1 MNVSSERV
9 SISQSDKGKN
19 ENTEREDPEE
29 AEETTRQTC
38 NSQVFLPCENVP
50 DQYSKCWGREIAMSL
65 RPSGVLNKAWV

>member
-9 SISQSDKGKN
+9 SISQSDKGKY
-19 ENTEREDPEE
+19 ENTELEDPKE

-50 DQYSKCWGREIAMSL
+50 DQYSKC
-65 RPSGVLNKAWV
+65 